1 MSKYDYYN
9 TNPYSVH
16 KKIIHWIGKNKKVLD
31 VGCSEGLLS
40 KRMYQNNCTV
50 VGIELETEAA
60 LKAKNFCKEVIIGDV
75 ESVNLNR
82 EYLNYFDVIVF
93 ADILEH
99 LEDPLEVLKTF
110 KNYLNDEG
118 HIIISVP
125 NIANWKI
132 RFQLLFGNFE
142 YSEYGILDN
151 SHLRF
156 FNEKSVR
163 KLINDAGFE
172 ISVFDLSVGDVN
184 KFPKLFH
191 SIGMIKPNLLA
202 FQFLI
207 VAAKKVKLTIKS
219 S

>member
-1 MSKYDYYN
+1 
-9 TNPYSVH
+9 
-16 KKIIHWIGKNKKVLD
+16 

>member
-9 TNPYSVH
+9 PNPYSVH
-16 KKIIHWIGKNKKVLD
+16 QKIIQSIGKNKHVLD

-40 KRMYQNNCTV
+40 KRMKI
-50 VGIELETEAA
+50 VGIELDFDAA
-60 LKAKNFCKEVIIGDV
+60 SKAKSFCKEVIIGDV
-75 ESVNLNR
+75 ESIDLKP

-99 LEDPLEVLKTF
+99 LKDPLEVLKTF

-118 HIIISVP
+118 YIIVSVP

-132 RFQLLFGNFE
+132 RLQLLFGNFE
-142 YSEYGILDN
+142 YSAYGILD
-151 SHLRF
+151 SGHLRF
-156 FNEKSVR
+156 FNEKSAR
-163 KLINDAGFE
+163 KLVNDAGFE

-184 KFPKLFH
+184 KFSKIFYSLGK
-191 SIGMIKPNLLA
+191 IRPNLLA

-207 VAAKKVKLTIKS
+207 IARKKS